1 MIKVHITDIQWDT
14 DDVLIP
20 ELPVEIT
27 QDFEF
32 NGSGDVELEDFLSNW
47 LSDTYGFCHYGFRFK
62 IVKS

>member
-32 NGSGDVELEDFLSNW
+32 NGSGDAELEDFLSNW